1 MVYRVCVLT
10 TALEL
15 VGPRWRNHVGI
26 IIVYFWSF
34 GYMLTPAIAYFFR
47 DWRVL
52 QLVITLLML
61 VYIPYYWLIPE
72 SPRWLYSVGKTKA
85 ANSIMSNIAKWNKTE
100 FKEPSDVTLTSED
113 KVAEE
118 ERSKGYIW
126 DLFRVPWIRWRF
138 INVSFN

>member
-1 MVYRVCVLT
+1 MLT

-47 DWRVL
+47 DWRIL

-61 VYIPYYWLIPE
+61 VYIPYYWYGTI
-72 SPRWLYSVGKTKA
+72 
-85 ANSIMSNIAKWNKTE
+85 
-100 FKEPSDVTLTSED
+100 TL
-113 KVAEE
+113 
-118 ERSKGYIW
+118 
-126 DLFRVPWIRWRF
+126 
-138 INVSFN
+138 VSFSRSPITGGLILSYTISN